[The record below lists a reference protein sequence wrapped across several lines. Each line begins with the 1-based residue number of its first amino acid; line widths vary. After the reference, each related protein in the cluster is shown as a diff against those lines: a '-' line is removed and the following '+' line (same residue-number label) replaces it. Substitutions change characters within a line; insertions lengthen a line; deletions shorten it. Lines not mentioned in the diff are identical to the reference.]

1 MALIITIRTGELG
14 LKFRF
19 LNFFLFVCSG
29 VLFCFDFCLWFVVFP
44 DCAPSLMMV
53 NSIRGQLTKMHFF
66 DCDYAEMWNMC
77 FGPSLTQLQIPLK

>member
-19 LNFFLFVCSG
+19 LNFFCLCVVG
-29 VLFCFDFCLWFVVFP
+29 FCFDFCLWFVVFP
-44 DCAPSLMMV
+44 DGAPSLMMV
-53 NSIRGQLTKMHFF
+53 NSIRGQLTKMQFF